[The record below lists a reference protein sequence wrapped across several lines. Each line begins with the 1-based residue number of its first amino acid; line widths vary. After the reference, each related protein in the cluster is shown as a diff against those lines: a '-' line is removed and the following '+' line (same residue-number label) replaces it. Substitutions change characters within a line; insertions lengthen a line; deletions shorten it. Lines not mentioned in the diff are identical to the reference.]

1 MNFWANG
8 MTWVLRKTQMQL
20 FSYQKWLEWSSRTV
34 FAQFVVPEPKLEER
48 TRNELNMSFGSNGM
62 TWVLRKTQLQLFSYQ
77 KWLELSSRT
86 VLAWFVVTE
95 PKLRERTRNEL
106 NMSSGANGMT
116 WVLRKTQMQL
126 FSYQKWLEQ
135 SSRTVFAQFV
145 IPEPKLQEQTRNE
158 LNMNFWAN
166 GMTWVLRKTQM
177 QLFSY
182 QKWLEWSSRTI
193 FAQFVVPEPKLQERT
208 RNELN
213 MSFGA
218 NGMTWVLRKIQMQL
232 FSYQMWLELS
242 SGTVFAQFV
251 VPEPNLQERTRN
263 ELNMSFGANGMTW
276 VLRKIQMQ
284 LFLYQMWLELS
295 SGTVFAQ
302 FVVPEPNLQ
311 ERTRNEL
318 NMSFEANGMTWVLR
332 KFKCNSFRAQCG

>member
-1 MNFWANG
+1 
-8 MTWVLRKTQMQL
+8 
-20 FSYQKWLEWSSRTV
+20 
-34 FAQFVVPEPKLEER
+34 
-48 TRNELNMSFGSNGM
+48 MSFG
-62 TWVLRKTQLQLFSYQ
+62 
-77 KWLELSSRT
+77 
-86 VLAWFVVTE
+86 
-95 PKLRERTRNEL
+95 
-106 NMSSGANGMT
+106 
-116 WVLRKTQMQL
+116 
-126 FSYQKWLEQ
+126 
-135 SSRTVFAQFV
+135 
-145 IPEPKLQEQTRNE
+145 
-158 LNMNFWAN
+158 AN

-284 LFLYQMWLELS
+284 LFSYPTWQELS
-295 SGTVFAQ
+295 SRTVFAQ

-318 NMSFEANGMTWVLR
+318 NMSFGENGMTWVLRKIQMQHFSYQKWLELSSRTVFAQFVVFEPTLKERARNALNMSFGANGMTWVLR
-332 KFKCNSFRAQCG
+332 KTKMKLFLYQKLLEQSSRMVLAWFVITEPKL